1 MPPPL
6 SADTQTDGLR
16 SDPRSDVL
24 LARRAAMGDKEAF
37 AIIFNRHGAS
47 LHRYALRMLNGD
59 HQAAEDAVQEALT
72 KAWLNIASFRGDS
85 ALRTWLFRM
94 TANECHNLRRRRR
107 PIAVD
112 DGLFHARNDETFPEP
127 YDQASSNAF
136 REVLDRA
143 LIELPWRQRAA
154 WLLRE
159 IEGLSYAE
167 IAQVLH
173 TTPTV
178 IRGQLHRARATLKVR
193 MAQWR

>member
-1 MPPPL
+1 
-6 SADTQTDGLR
+6 
-16 SDPRSDVL
+16 
-24 LARRAAMGDKEAF
+24 MGDKTAF
-37 AIIFNRHGAS
+37 TIIFDRHGAS
-47 LHRYALRMLNGD
+47 LHRYALRMLDGD

-72 KAWLNIASFRGDS
+72 KAWLNIAAFRGDS
-85 ALRTWLFRM
+85 ALRTWLFRL
-94 TANECHNLRRRRR
+94 TANECHNSRRRRR
-107 PIAVD
+107 PVAVD
-112 DGLFHARNDETFPEP
+112 DGLFYARNDETFPEP
-127 YDQASSNAF
+127 HDQASSNAF

-173 TTPTV
+173 TTPAV
-178 IRGQLHRARATLKVR
+178 VRGQLHRARATLKVR